1 MSNGIKIWVD
11 ADACPG
17 PVKDILFRAAR
28 RVKVP
33 LILVANQRLRVP
45 PDPLFETVLVG
56 GGPDVAGA
64 VFPGDLVITA
74 DVPLAGAVVEK
85 GAFALN
91 PRGELY
97 TAENIRQALSI
108 RNFMA
113 DLRSSGV
120 QTGGPAA
127 LSPADRQAFANAL
140 DQFLT
145 RRRIGSS

>member
-56 GGPDVAGA
+56 GGPDVADDHIAGA

-74 DVPLAGAVVEK
+74 DVPLAGAV
-85 GAFALN
+85 
-91 PRGELY
+91 
-97 TAENIRQALSI
+97 
-108 RNFMA
+108 
-113 DLRSSGV
+113 
-120 QTGGPAA
+120 
-127 LSPADRQAFANAL
+127 
-140 DQFLT
+140 
-145 RRRIGSS
+145 